1 MELEKTVLYDDHVAL
16 GALMVDFGGWAMPV
30 QYKTGIVIEHLS
42 TRKQAGAFD
51 VSHMGRIWISG
62 SQTLPFLQ
70 HVLSNNAAALEPG
83 ESQYTMIPEDSGGAV
98 DDAYLY
104 RFTEDEY
111 MLVVNASNRIRDLAH
126 FASFRTRFP
135 DVTIDDRTHRTAMI
149 SLQGPQAKTIL
160 ENALESGT
168 LPEPLKNR
176 TSLMTFRG
184 KTVRVARTGYT
195 GEPIGFELIV
205 DNDIASALWT
215 TILRLGA
222 CPVGLGARDTLRLE
236 AALPLYGHELGM
248 DPEGNVI
255 PIFACPLAKFAV
267 SFSPLKGDFVG
278 KAALEKQFE
287 DFKAIVHLGSGPFRH
302 LPRVIRP
309 VALIDK
315 GVLRAGCRMFQG
327 EATIGWVTSGTMVP
341 FWKTVGSGLQMRF
354 TGEKDMR
361 SIGLALIDSRIRDGE
376 RISVDIR
383 GKRIDAIVVPYHL
396 RSEAPP
402 YARPILWNAIR
413 NDPPSCSFDAAVQAA
428 RGLLERAIDNTLW
441 RRQRCINLIPS
452 EQTPSAV
459 VRMMSILDPSGRY
472 AEHKKVKAFGDT
484 EVFYYQGVDFI
495 AEVEAALQCELRSY
509 LGCTQVETRPVSGQM
524 ANTTVFSAMVDWINQ
539 ADRKSEQRRL
549 RSVMNNHIIKGGHLS
564 AQPMGALRDFVARDP
579 KSERPA
585 VVNFPVRSDDPFRMD
600 TDALYPLFERFRPEL
615 VILGKSMVLYREP
628 VAEIRSIIDAL
639 NLDCVLMYDAA
650 HVLGL
655 LGSHFQQ
662 PFREGVDVLTG
673 STHKTYFG
681 TQRGI
686 VAADW
691 RPEHPRYALWEAIER
706 RAFPGAVSNHHL
718 GTLLGLLMAAIEM
731 NTFRD
736 EYQRQ
741 VLANAKAFAKTLNEL
756 GLVVKGDPSIGFTE
770 THQVIVS
777 VGFGRGAEVA
787 RCLEENDIIVNYQAG
802 PEEEGFSASG
812 HLRMGVSEMT
822 RFGMKEQDFEE
833 IAEMMHEVIVMN
845 RKVRERV
852 NEYRR
857 RFLDMHYCFGPNELQ
872 DGFDRLHQ
880 LVGR

>member
-1 MELEKTVLYDDHVAL
+1 MELEKTVLYEDHVAL
-16 GALMVDFGGWAMPV
+16 GAQMVDFGGWSMPV
-30 QYKTGIVIEHLS
+30 QYKTGIVVEHLS

-51 VSHMGRIWISG
+51 VSHMGRLWISG
-62 SQTLPFLQ
+62 PQALPFLQ
-70 HVLSNNAAALEPG
+70 YVLSNNAAALEPG
-83 ESQYTMIPEDSGGAV
+83 ESQYTMIPEESGGAV

-104 RFTEDEY
+104 RFTEEEY
-111 MLVVNASNRIRDLAH
+111 VLVVNASNRVRDIAYL
-126 FASFRTRFP
+126 ASFRSRFP
-135 DVTIDDRTHRTAMI
+135 NLSIDDRTHRTAMI
-149 SLQGPQAKTIL
+149 SVQGPQAKTIL
-160 ENALESGT
+160 EHALESGT

-184 KTVRVARTGYT
+184 KTVLVARTGYT

-205 DNDIASALWT
+205 DNDIASDLWT

-236 AALPLYGHELGM
+236 ASLPLYGHELGT
-248 DPEGNVI
+248 DPEGKLI

-267 SFSPLKGDFVG
+267 SFSPLKGDFAG
-278 KAALEKQFE
+278 KAALQHQFQ
-287 DFKAIVHLGSGPFRH
+287 DFKAVLHQESGPFTH

-309 VALIDK
+309 IALIDK
-315 GVLRAGCRMFQG
+315 GVLRAGFSAYQG
-327 EATIGWVTSGTMVP
+327 ERAIGWVTSGTMVP
-341 FWKTVGSGLQMRF
+341 FWKTEGSGLQMRF

-361 SIGLALIDSRIRDGE
+361 SIGLALIDSRIRSGE
-376 RISVDIR
+376 RFAVDIR
-383 GKRIDAIVVPYHL
+383 GKRLEAIVVPYHL

-402 YARPILWNAIR
+402 YARAIR
-413 NDPPSCSFDAAVQAA
+413 WDAIRTPPSSCSIDAAVQAA
-428 RGLLERAIDNTLW
+428 RGFLQRALDNTVW
-441 RRQRCINLIPS
+441 RQQRCINLIPS

-495 AEVEAALQCELRSY
+495 AEVEAALQCELRNY
-509 LGCTQVETRPVSGQM
+509 LGCAQVETRPVSGQM

-549 RSVMNNHIIKGGHLS
+549 RSIMNNHIIKGGHLS

-585 VVNFPVRSDDPFRMD
+585 VVNFPVRPDDPFRMD

-650 HVLGL
+650 HVLGI
-655 LGSHFQQ
+655 LGPHFQD

-691 RPEHPRYALWEAIER
+691 GLEHPRYALWEAIER

-731 NTFRD
+731 NTFR
-736 EYQRQ
+736 EAYQRQ
-741 VLANAKAFAKTLNEL
+741 VVANAKAFARALNDL
-756 GLVVKGDPSIGFTE
+756 GLEVKGDPSLGFTE
-770 THQVIVS
+770 THQVIAS

-787 RCLEENDIIVNYQAG
+787 RRLEENHIIVNYQAG
-802 PEEEGFSASG
+802 PQEEGFSASG
-812 HLRMGVSEMT
+812 HLRMGVAEMT
-822 RFGMKEQDFEE
+822 RFGMKEADFGQV
-833 IAEMMHEVIVMN
+833 AEMLHDVIVMN
-845 RKVRERV
+845 RNVREWV
-852 NEYRR
+852 NEYRG
-857 RFLDMHYCFGPNELQ
+857 RFLDMQYCFGPKEFQEL
-872 DGFDRLHQ
+872 FDRLHQ
-880 LVGR
+880 LVGK